1 MLSIM
6 QKRRVIMLQRECLV
20 LTIRKLNEREGP
32 EKSKINESQVGSG
45 ALATYRI
52 AEESLESGY

>member
-1 MLSIM
+1 MKEKGLR
-6 QKRRVIMLQRECLV
+6 KAR
-20 LTIRKLNEREGP
+20 LTNRK
-32 EKSKINESQVGSG
+32 VGSG